1 MQTKSSYRVLKWTL
15 LLGTAASMATA
26 CVVTTSGDGGN
37 GGGQI
42 SFAGD
47 GTSTSGKTST
57 GGNTTTA
64 GKTSTGGGGTGGATG
79 GSSTTAGT
87 STTAGGQGEGGAA
100 YVPGLCQVDDPTPT
114 SLPSCDPNPAR
125 DTGQPCKICM
135 KAQCCTDWKTCYG
148 EMPTTACGYGATADA
163 PGQFDCIQGCYMD
176 TPNASDDVLGT
187 LQTCEGKC
195 LNQCADKDTDGFA
208 LTDTEA
214 LMGCAQDH
222 CLAECFP

>member
-37 GGGQI
+37 VGGDI

-47 GTSTSGKTST
+47 GTSTSGKTS
-57 GGNTTTA
+57 GAGTTSTA
-64 GKTSTGGGGTGGATG
+64 GKASTGGGGTGGSTG
-79 GSSTTAGT
+79 GTSTTTAGT
-87 STTAGGQGEGGAA
+87 AAGGQGEGGAA

-114 SLPSCDPNPAR
+114 SLPSCDPNPDR

-135 KAQCCTDWKTCYG
+135 KAQCCTDWQTCYG

-187 LQTCEGKC
+187 LQTCESKC
-195 LNQCADKDTDGFA
+195 LNQCAEKDTDGFA